1 MKKLKCYIVIVLS
14 MLLCL
19 TASASIDDAV
29 WDDSPAL
36 FSDVWRKQKRHL
48 NIENFTLMSI
58 AGVKWAYFENAI
70 MNGNQYLITDS
81 GFQKKSWTRET
92 DKVICLNKCLADQ
105 PRSGGGNCNSCD
117 WWYSNFKCHLS
128 EGTSCDTTVFN
139 SATGEKRPNAF
150 M

>member
-1 MKKLKCYIVIVLS
+1 
-14 MLLCL
+14 MLLCF
-19 TASASIDDAV
+19 TASSVLDDAE
-29 WDDSPAL
+29 WDETPAL

-48 NIENFTLMSI
+48 DIVNFTLLTI
-58 AGVKWAYFENAI
+58 NGIKWAYYVDAI
-70 MNGNQYLITDS
+70 MGGNQYDIVRN
-81 GFQKKSWTRET
+81 GFQGKSWTRDA
-92 DKVICLNKCLADQ
+92 DKERCLNLCLADQ